1 MLRRATRRSEMQCI
15 SDRQFAQFRLQI
27 NTLAAQNRTRDVS
40 GCPHTEVMH
49 IDQPKDELNETVV

>member
-1 MLRRATRRSEMQCI
+1 MQCI